1 MGARPG
7 SQMYQV
13 GFSLFSVLS
22 KYSLSGTTWKDL
34 PLELPFLVG
43 ISNSISL
50 GGSVGLLFLFVIFVH
65 KHDLTLCLGYTSMSV
80 W

>member
-1 MGARPG
+1 M
-7 SQMYQV
+7 
-13 GFSLFSVLS
+13 
-22 KYSLSGTTWKDL
+22 DL

-50 GGSVGLLFLFVIFVH
+50 GGPVGLLFLFVILVH
-65 KHDLTLCLGYTSMSV
+65 KHDLTSRLAYTSMSV